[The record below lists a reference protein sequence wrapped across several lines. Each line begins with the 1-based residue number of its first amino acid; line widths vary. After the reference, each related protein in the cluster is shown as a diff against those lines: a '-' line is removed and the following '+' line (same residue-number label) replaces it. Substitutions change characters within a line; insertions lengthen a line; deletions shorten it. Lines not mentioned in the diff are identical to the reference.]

1 VAADTPQ
8 LTPSTKSQRSVVD
21 SQALMGVATNRSVDR
36 LAAAAG
42 LLDAAPLQ
50 FEAVDDVPMGGVL
63 CALPALLAL
72 ARLRSLESLR
82 YRAPGE
88 WGKLL
93 GLDRSPEVKTMRNK
107 LGVLC
112 DEPGRA
118 QRFGSV
124 LAKEWMS
131 NDEQAA
137 GTLYIDGHV
146 RVYTGH
152 LTKLPGRPAVLRC
165 DANRRSGFVERVAR

>member
-1 VAADTPQ
+1 VKRCVKAFREHGPRIFYAPASGRRKGKKLTSERLVDVQTALNQGQSVPAISKQ
-8 LTPSTKSQRSVVD
+8 LGVLPSTLHK
-21 SQALMGVATNRSVDR
+21 AI
-36 LAAAAG
+36 
-42 LLDAAPLQ
+42 
-50 FEAVDDVPMGGVL
+50 
-63 CALPALLAL
+63 
-72 ARLRSLESLR
+72 ESLR
-82 YRAPGE
+82 YQAPGE